1 MMCFLILAF
10 FCFFGVPSEILDGW
24 TMISCKI
31 ASHILCIVLL
41 GGVGVR
47 RI

>member
-1 MMCFLILAF
+1 MMRFLILAF
-10 FCFFGVPSEILDGW
+10 FLFFGVPSDILYGW

-31 ASHILCIVLL
+31 ASHTLCIVLL
-41 GGVGVR
+41 GGGGVR